1 MYITML
7 TSRCRAYPPSSL
19 SRRRRR
25 TLRSLQVSLYPQA
38 SPSKSAMALRP
49 TAPSRSQQP
58 SLTIPRVSSQPASTD
73 STLPWLPSQPAFIL
87 PWLPSQLTSTLP
99 CLPNQLT
106 STLPLLPSQLTSLQ
120 CPTCRRLSPPIFS
133 QGWRWHQAP
142 RPGSEVG
149 LENTLTLVRE
159 VTLLL
164 IWLLILSR
172 KTFLAAAIYERIE
185 RTRKS
190 ATSPVPELPAGARA
204 LHPAPARVPPRGL
217 RPHLHQAEPPGGPPP
232 QPRRGQAL
240 RLLPARL

>member
-38 SPSKSAMALRP
+38 SPSKSTTTALLP
-49 TAPSRSQQP
+49 TVPSRSQP
-58 SLTIPRVSSQPASTD
+58 SLTIPRVSSQPAST
-73 STLPWLPSQPAFIL
+73 LHCLPSQPAVLL
-87 PWLPSQLTSTLP
+87 PWLPRQLTSSLP
-99 CLPNQLT
+99 W
-106 STLPLLPSQLTSLQ
+106 LLSQQTSLQ
-120 CPTCRRLSPPIFS
+120 RPTCRRLSPPIFS

-217 RPHLHQAEPPGGPPP
+217 RPHLHQAEPPGGPPQ

-240 RLLPARL
+240 RLLTARL